1 MYLLDTNVIFE
12 LRQIK
17 PRQSA
22 SVRAW
27 AAGVAAGQ
35 LYLSAISI
43 LELEKG
49 VMLLERRTPPQG
61 SALRAWLGATVRA
74 FEGRVLPFTGNTA
87 ALCAALHIP
96 DPRPE
101 RDVMIAASL
110 GTSHDTGHAQHQRLC
125 PYGPALARPVCWVT
139 LSLSSALGPPALLLS
154 CKKSDSSYCATSFS
168 STSRT

>member
-1 MYLLDTNVIFE
+1 MYLLDTNVISE
-12 LRQIK
+12 LRQGK
-17 PRQSA
+17 PRQSGA
-22 SVRAW
+22 VRVW
-27 AAGVAAGQ
+27 AAGVPAGQ
-35 LYLSAISI
+35 LYLSAICI

-101 RDVMIAASL
+101 RDAMIAASAL
-110 GTSHDTGHAQHQRLC
+110 EHRLTLVTRNTSDFANMGLHVLDPFAG
-125 PYGPALARPVCWVT
+125 
-139 LSLSSALGPPALLLS
+139 
-154 CKKSDSSYCATSFS
+154 
-168 STSRT
+168 